1 MAADGA
7 SEQNIVQDKKAH
19 ELPDWDLSKD
29 LWVFGYGSL
38 MWRPGFEYLEQH
50 QARITGYH
58 RDFCVYSYHHRG
70 TPDRPGL
77 VLGLTR
83 GGACRGML
91 YRVAGSKA
99 AQTIAYLREREQVTA
114 VYREVWVGALRL
126 SDGRRLPNVL
136 TYVADPRH
144 EQFAGRLD
152 METQTHLIAQ
162 GEGKSGRNPVYLA
175 SMVVHLRHMGI
186 RDSGLEAL
194 LASVD
199 ARLD

>member
-1 MAADGA
+1 MPGESLHTENSGRNCD
-7 SEQNIVQDKKAH
+7 E
-19 ELPDWDLSKD
+19 D

-38 MWRPGFEYLEQH
+38 MWRPGFAYLEQH

-58 RDFCVYSYHHRG
+58 RGFCVYSYHHRG

-83 GGACRGML
+83 GGSCRGML
-91 YRVAGSKA
+91 YRVAAEQSDE
-99 AQTIAYLREREQVTA
+99 TITYLREREQVTA

-126 SDGRRLPNVL
+126 SDGKRLPKVL

-144 EQFAGRLD
+144 EQYAGALD
-152 METQTHLIAQ
+152 METQAGLIARS
-162 GEGKSGRNPVYLA
+162 EGKSGRNPDYLA

-186 RDSGLEAL
+186 RDRGLEDL
-194 LASVD
+194 LKAVEQ
-199 ARLD
+199 RLQA